1 MTDGELTYPDSIEGT
16 KAIPAENSRGARASL
31 GIVLCLMSM
40 SSVQFGAAFSTSV
53 TDVLGT
59 FGTTWLRLCWAA
71 VFLAILVRPP
81 LHRYSASQW
90 LTAVALGSAMAMM
103 TMCFFAAIERIP
115 LGLAVA
121 IDFLGPLAVA
131 TFFGGFG
138 WRLVWPVVAGAG
150 VLFLAW
156 DGNGW
161 IGDAAG
167 LLFAFGA
174 AFGWGSYI
182 VLMKRAGETFKG
194 LEGLTVSL
202 IVAAVVALPFG
213 LPNIGGGLTYETFL
227 LTGVLAIL
235 VPLLPYALE
244 FIALRRMDHS
254 SFGILM
260 SIEPA
265 IGALAGFAVLGQSLN
280 LIQMVGTGF
289 VVAASAGVTL
299 SSKANH

>member
-1 MTDGELTYPDSIEGT
+1 MSDPELTYP
-16 KAIPAENSRGARASL
+16 ASL
-31 GIVLCLMSM
+31 EHSKTAAAEGGRRAKASIGVILCLMSM

-53 TDVLGT
+53 MDVLGT
-59 FGTTWLRLCWAA
+59 LGTTWLRLTWAA
-71 VFLAILVRPP
+71 VVLAVLVRPP

-90 LTAVALGSAMAMM
+90 LTAITLGSTMAMM

-131 TFFGGFG
+131 TFYGGFG
-138 WRLVWPVVAGAG
+138 WRLIWPFIAGAG
-150 VLFLAW
+150 VLLLSR
-156 DGNGW
+156 DGSGW
-161 IGDAAG
+161 VGNAPG

-174 AFGWGSYI
+174 ACGWGAYI

-194 LEGLTVSL
+194 LEGLTVSM
-202 IVAAVVALPFG
+202 IVAALVALPFG
-213 LPNIGGGLTYETFL
+213 ISNIHVALTPTMFL
-227 LTGVLAIL
+227 MTGMLAML

-265 IGALAGFAVLGQSLN
+265 IGAVAGFMVLGQSPSL
-280 LIQMVGTGF
+280 LQMLGTGC
-289 VVAASAGVTL
+289 VVAASIGVTI
-299 SSKANH
+299 STK

>member
-1 MTDGELTYPDSIEGT
+1 MSDPDLTYPASVES
-16 KAIPAENSRGARASL
+16 KATVPTENSGRAKASV
-31 GIVLCLMSM
+31 GIILCLMSM

-53 TDVLGT
+53 MDILGT

-71 VFLAILVRPP
+71 VVLAVLVRPP

-90 LTAVALGSAMAMM
+90 LTAITLGSAMAMM

-138 WRLVWPVVAGAG
+138 WRLAWPIIAGAG
-150 VLFLAW
+150 VLLLSR
-156 DGNGW
+156 DGSGW
-161 IGDAAG
+161 VGNLPG
-167 LLFAFGA
+167 VLFAFGA
-174 AFGWGSYI
+174 ACGWGTYI

-213 LPNIGGGLTYETFL
+213 ISNIEAAFTFEMFF

-244 FIALRRMDHS
+244 FVALRRMDHS

-260 SIEPA
+260 SLEPA

-280 LIQMVGTGF
+280 LIQMVGTAF
-289 VVAASAGVTL
+289 VVAASAGVTM
-299 SSKANH
+299 STR

>member
-1 MTDGELTYPDSIEGT
+1 MTDHELTYPDSIEGM
-16 KAIPAENSRGARASL
+16 KAAPAENGRSAKGSV
-31 GIVLCLMSM
+31 GIVLCLLSM

-53 TDVLGT
+53 MDILGA

-71 VFLAILVRPP
+71 AVLAILVRPP

-90 LTAVALGSAMAMM
+90 LTAVTLGSAMAMM
-103 TMCFFAAIERIP
+103 TLCFFAAIERIP

-138 WRLVWPVVAGAG
+138 LRLIWPVVAGAG
-150 VLFLAW
+150 VLLLSR
-156 DGNGW
+156 DGSGW
-161 IGDAAG
+161 VGNVPG
-167 LLFAFGA
+167 VLFAFGA
-174 AFGWGSYI
+174 ACGWGIYI

-213 LPNIGGGLTYETFL
+213 ISNIAGTLSYETFL

-280 LIQMVGTGF
+280 LIQMVGTTF
-289 VVAASAGVTL
+289 VVAASVGVTM
-299 SSKANH
+299 SGK